1 LFYRTDKKI
10 VVCKTVKGE
19 VLNVEIGLINHKLIT
34 NQLKKNIMNQSYQKL
49 IKGNQIYSETKKF
62 QDPDYFENLS
72 KGQKP
77 EYLWIGCS
85 DSRVPANEIT
95 STQSG
100 EIFVH
105 RNIANLVVHTD
116 TNLLSVL
123 EYAVKYLEV
132 KHIIV
137 CGHYGCGGVKAAMTN
152 TYHGFV
158 DNWLRNIKDVYHKN
172 EEELQAINNNDDK
185 ANRLAELNV
194 IEQVRNL
201 AKTTIVQEAWSHRE
215 LHLHG
220 WVYGLKDGLV
230 KDLSV
235 IHDGQEDIDSIYR
248 FSINGAKAK
257 KTVKKSTVPVVKLPV
272 KKVAVK
278 SKVQRLKVKR

>member
-1 LFYRTDKKI
+1 MDK
-10 VVCKTVKGE
+10 
-19 VLNVEIGLINHKLIT
+19 
-34 NQLKKNIMNQSYQKL
+34 SYQKL
-49 IKGNQIYSETKKF
+49 IKGNKLYAETKIF
-62 QDPDYFENLS
+62 LDPEYFNNLS
-72 KGQKP
+72 KGQTP
-77 EYLWIGCS
+77 NYLWIGCS

-137 CGHYGCGGVKAAMTN
+137 CGHYGCGGIKAAMTN

-172 EEELQAINNNDDK
+172 EEELLAITDEDDK
-185 ANRLAELNV
+185 ANRLSELNV

-201 AKTTIVQEAWSHRE
+201 AKTTIVQEAWSKRE

-235 IHDGQEDIDSIYR
+235 IHGGQDDIDSIYR
-248 FSINGAKAK
+248 FNIGGAKVKA
-257 KTVKKSTVPVVKLPV
+257 TVKKAVKKTSVPVVKLIQNIT
-272 KKVAVK
+272 AVK
-278 SKVQRLKVKR
+278 PGTRRVKSIR